1 MLSNQ
6 FTPLNHLSSNN
17 HTNCHAEKTLMHNAY
32 HSEML
37 VVQEHDM
44 KHYRYIT
51 HAEIK
56 VIPRGALS
64 FI

>member
-17 HTNCHAEKTLMHNAY
+17 HTNCHAKKTLMHNAY
-32 HSEML
+32 HFEML
-37 VVQEHDM
+37 VVQEHGM

-56 VIPRGALS
+56 VIPHDAVS